1 MHTFYV
7 QAILTASLGGILYG
21 YDMGV
26 ISGALP
32 LLSAYFRLTP
42 QQEELIVSLLYFG
55 GGVGAATGG
64 FLCDRFGRKFAI
76 LITDVMFGLGAL
88 WLYSAKTVNG
98 VMAGRFVMGWAVAVS
113 GIADVAYLHEISSV
127 WDEKEEKHDGEED
140 GENDSAI
147 SRNHTGL
154 NAVDTDDGNVQEVKN
169 NEQCQNGCKRGG
181 VVSVNEACISLG
193 FLLAYGVAY
202 LIGSPYSKGADQHS
216 QQYRRHRQI
225 ITQQQES
232 QDNISGNNLGEE
244 WRTMFAGG
252 GLLALL
258 QFFGMLFMPESP
270 VWLNQMGRRDEATIV
285 TQKIRGVS
293 DVGAIIRS
301 ENGSRQRQLDRG
313 QSAGATSQTGLE
325 MSSASSS
332 VDPSSHSSTS
342 NSVENYEMHA
352 KTIHP
357 FDPISLLRCV
367 PSLTKSVYAFP
378 SMISIQYNKL
388 LHEVIVPYKRQYII
402 AFFLATSQQ
411 FCGHPSVL
419 NYLPEIFQILRPRAH
434 DHFHVSDWSDS
445 NANRNNVASEFSPIQ
460 LTVGIGVLK

>member
-55 GGVGAATGG
+55 GGVGAASGG
-64 FLCDRFGRKFAI
+64 FLCDWFGRKFAI
-76 LITDVMFGLGAL
+76 LITDVMFGLGAF

-127 WDEKEEKHDGEED
+127 WVEKEEEHDGEED
-140 GENDSAI
+140 GGNDNAI
-147 SRNHTGL
+147 SLNHTGV
-154 NAVDTDDGNVQEVKN
+154 NAVDADEGNVQEVKR
-169 NEQCQNGCKRGG
+169 NEQRQTGGERGG

-202 LIGSPYSKGADQHS
+202 LIGNPYSQGADQHS
-216 QQYRRHRQI
+216 QQFRRHRQI

-232 QDNISGNNLGEE
+232 QDNISSNNLGEE

-252 GLLALL
+252 GLLAIL
-258 QFFGMLFMPESP
+258 QFLGMLFMPESP
-270 VWLNQMGRRDEATIV
+270 VWLNQMGRRDEATV
-285 TQKIRGVS
+285 VMQKIRGVS

-301 ENGSRQRQLDRG
+301 EIGGRQRQLDRE
-313 QSAGATSQTGLE
+313 QPAGATSQTGLE

-332 VDPSSHSSTS
+332 LDPSSHSSTS
-342 NSVENYEMHA
+342 NSVEDHEMHV
-352 KTIHP
+352 KKIYL
-357 FDPISLLRCV
+357 FDPSPLFRCV
-367 PSLTKSVYAFP
+367 PSLYKAAYAFP
-378 SMISIQYNKL
+378 SLISTQYNKL
-388 LHEVIVPYKRQYII
+388 LHEVIVPYKRQCVI

-419 NYLPEIFQILRPRAH
+419 NYSPEIFQILRPRTH
-434 DHFHVSDWSDS
+434 SHFHVSNGSDS
-445 NANRNNVASEFSPIQ
+445 NADSNNVASEFSPIQ